1 VGRSRAGQP
10 LDDGLNYASGIESSS
25 EIYYTGNL
33 PKAGEPRGVD
43 PITLLIEAVGVI
55 ILLMWIIIPIREFRE
70 ILKRVKTRNAAAS
83 EVPPTREVSPTS
95 SRGPHA

>member
-1 VGRSRAGQP
+1 
-10 LDDGLNYASGIESSS
+10 
-25 EIYYTGNL
+25 
-33 PKAGEPRGVD
+33 VD

-83 EVPPTREVSPTS
+83 EVPLTREVSPTP